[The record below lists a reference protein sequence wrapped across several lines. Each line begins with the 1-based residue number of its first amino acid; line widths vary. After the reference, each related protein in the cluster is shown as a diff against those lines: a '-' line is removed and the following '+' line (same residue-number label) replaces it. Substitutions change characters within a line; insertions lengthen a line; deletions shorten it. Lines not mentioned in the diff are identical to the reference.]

1 MRIHESAEDY
11 LEMILMVK
19 EQKGAVRSIDIANGL
34 NVSKPS
40 VSVAM
45 KHLREDGYILMDK
58 DNYITLTD
66 KGMEIAGKIYNR
78 HKVITRFLM
87 QLAWTRRPP
96 ARTPARSSTT
106 SPPPPSRRFASSSNE
121 PLQKDGRTSV
131 SGNPAIFVF
140 PLFLSGAAQR
150 QPFQKIRAHVQRG
163 LVKIEIIRLQH
174 RARPRADEEIQPRQV
189 ALVP

>member
-87 QLAWTRRPP
+87 QLGVDEET
-96 ARTPARSSTT
+96 AREDAC
-106 SPPPPSRRFASSSNE
+106 
-121 PLQKDGRTSV
+121 
-131 SGNPAIFVF
+131 
-140 PLFLSGAAQR
+140 
-150 QPFQKIRAHVQRG
+150 
-163 LVKIEIIRLQH
+163 KIEHDISAATFAAIRQQLN
-174 RARPRADEEIQPRQV
+174 
-189 ALVP
+189 